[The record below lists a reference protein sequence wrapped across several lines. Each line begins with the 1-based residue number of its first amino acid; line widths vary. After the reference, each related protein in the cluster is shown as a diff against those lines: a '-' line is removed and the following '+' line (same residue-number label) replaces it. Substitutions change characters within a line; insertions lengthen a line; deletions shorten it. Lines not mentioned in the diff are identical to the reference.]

1 LITGNK
7 SSIQQ
12 SSPFDYVAEDYDVA
26 FSQSP
31 IGQLQRNRV
40 HILLEASLAG
50 SAPQILEINC
60 GTGDDAIWLAE
71 RGYQVTATDV
81 SEMMI
86 DKLKDKIS
94 NHSPASQIEVKQVS
108 IEKIREQFVPAS
120 FDLIFSDFG
129 GLNCLP
135 KNALQEFIKDA
146 AFLLKP
152 GGKIVAVVMGRKC
165 LWERVYFLL
174 KGKKTAAFR
183 RNSEQPLKVMLGD
196 HVQNTW
202 YYSPDEIRN
211 ISSIQFKL
219 IRLKPVGIAIP
230 PSYLNPFFY
239 RKKKLLALLNNMEAM
254 LSFSFLSNYADHF
267 YIELQ
272 KIK

>member
-1 LITGNK
+1 M
-7 SSIQQ
+7 
-12 SSPFDYVAEDYDVA
+12 AEDYDVA

-31 IGQLQRNRV
+31 IGQLQRNSV
-40 HILLEASLAG
+40 HLLLEASLAG
-50 SAPQILEINC
+50 NALQILEINC

-86 DKLKDKIS
+86 DKLKEKIS
-94 NHSPASQIEVKQVS
+94 NHLLASLIAVKQIS
-108 IEKIREQFVPAS
+108 IEKIREQFAPAS

-129 GLNCLP
+129 GLNCLS
-135 KNALQEFIKDA
+135 KDALQEFIKDA
-146 AFLLKP
+146 AILLKP

-165 LWERVYFLL
+165 LWERVYFLI
-174 KGKKTAAFR
+174 KGKRTTAFR
-183 RNSEQPLKVMLGD
+183 RNSEQPLKVNLGD
-196 HVQNTW
+196 HVQYTW
-202 YYSPDEIRN
+202 YYSPGEIRS
-211 ISSIQFKL
+211 ISSKQFNL
-219 IRLKPVGIAIP
+219 NGLKPVGIAIP

-239 RKKKLLALLNNMEAM
+239 RKKKLLALLNNMEAL

>member
-1 LITGNK
+1 MSVENK
-7 SSIQQ
+7 SPLHHF
-12 SSPFDYVAEDYDVA
+12 SPFDQVAEDYDVT

-31 IGQLQRNRV
+31 IGQLQRSSV
-40 HILLEASLAG
+40 HLLLEASLAG
-50 SAPQILEINC
+50 SALQILEINC

-86 DKLKDKIS
+86 DKLKEKIS
-94 NHSPASQIEVKQVS
+94 NHLPASLIAVKQIS
-108 IEKIREQFVPAS
+108 IEKIREQFAPAS

-135 KNALQEFIKDA
+135 KVALQEFIKDA
-146 AFLLKP
+146 AILLKP

-165 LWERVYFLL
+165 LWERAYFLL
-174 KGKKTAAFR
+174 KGKRTAAFR
-183 RNSEQPLKVMLGD
+183 RNSEQPLKVNLGD
-196 HVQNTW
+196 HVQYTW
-202 YYSPDEIRN
+202 YYSPDEIRS
-211 ISSIQFKL
+211 ISSKQFKL
-219 IRLKPVGIAIP
+219 NGLKPVGIAIP

-239 RKKKLLALLNNMEAM
+239 RKKKLLALLNNMEAL

>member
-1 LITGNK
+1 
-7 SSIQQ
+7 
-12 SSPFDYVAEDYDVA
+12 VAEDYDVA

-146 AFLLKP
+146 AVSAKTRRKNSCCNYGTKMFVGTCLLFVKGEKDSCIP
-152 GGKIVAVVMGRKC
+152 AKFGAAVESDA
-165 LWERVYFLL
+165 W
-174 KGKKTAAFR
+174 
-183 RNSEQPLKVMLGD
+183 
-196 HVQNTW
+196 
-202 YYSPDEIRN
+202 
-211 ISSIQFKL
+211 
-219 IRLKPVGIAIP
+219 
-230 PSYLNPFFY
+230 
-239 RKKKLLALLNNMEAM
+239 
-254 LSFSFLSNYADHF
+254 
-267 YIELQ
+267 
-272 KIK
+272 